1 MTNGKSKKT
10 AALYITLVFLAG
22 SVFGFAATQFY
33 SANIAQANNGRLSP
47 SSYRTRLLQKLTADL
62 TLNED
67 QNAKIE
73 IILDEVGVR
82 FHSVRDAMEPEFEA
96 IRSEREARTMA
107 VLDEAQRVKYE
118 QILEERWKKREAS
131 SHRH

>member
-10 AALYITLVFLAG
+10 AALYIALVFLAG

-33 SANIAQANNGRLSP
+33 SVNIAQATNGRLSP
-47 SSYRTRLLQKLTADL
+47 TSYRARLLQKLTADL
-62 TLNED
+62 NLNED

-73 IILDEVGVR
+73 VILDEVGVR

-96 IRSEREARTMA
+96 IRNERAARTMA

-118 QILEERWKKREAS
+118 QILEARRKKREAS
-131 SHRH
+131 AHRH